1 MYFYEL
7 VEILEMPENFNTTA
21 IRKIGHMEYFEYDFD
36 SMKSLERFF
45 KDNNMDK
52 TMYAVVGEDDGGFD
66 TIIAL
71 VDYTKGKVVFE
82 RPGDEW
88 KKFYREYDEGVEI
101 PMKCYTKISED
112 IRLRECYYLEQDFM
126 KYEEY
131 KPLLDNAMVEYVN
144 NGYSTF
150 YIGSAIREYFF
161 DYLDPMLPYDSKKHL
176 SDKAIQCIIAK
187 KPLPD
192 GIVLNRVVLHERKK

>member
-36 SMKSLERFF
+36 SKKSLEHFF

-88 KKFYREYDEGVEI
+88 KK
-101 PMKCYTKISED
+101 CYTKVSDD
-112 IRLRECYYLEQDFM
+112 IRLRECYYLE
-126 KYEEY
+126 
-131 KPLLDNAMVEYVN
+131 
-144 NGYSTF
+144 
-150 YIGSAIREYFF
+150 
-161 DYLDPMLPYDSKKHL
+161 
-176 SDKAIQCIIAK
+176 
-187 KPLPD
+187 
-192 GIVLNRVVLHERKK
+192 